1 MKKIVCALLIVC
13 FAFSL
18 VACGGGNKQPDLP
31 AGYARYSYN
40 KLSFAYP
47 EGWTQTSNAPLI
59 IQDVSVGNNISIVSE
74 PKNAFYETMTAES
87 YYNAYAPQ
95 FAAMGMTISNV
106 TLKRETTNGLSVIR
120 VSLTNQMQG
129 ITMQQTQFI
138 IAVGEEHYTVSVT
151 QVTQVPG
158 LVENVFKTLYV
169 PQ

>member
-18 VACGGGNKQPDLP
+18 VACGGGNKLPDLP
-31 AGYARYSYN
+31 AGYARYSDN

-47 EGWTQTSNAPLI
+47 EGWTQNGNSPVI
-59 IQDVSVGNNISIVSE
+59 IQDASTGNNITIVSE

-120 VSLTNQMQG
+120 VSLTNQFQG
-129 ITMQQTQFI
+129 ITMEQTQFI
-138 IAVGEEHYTVSVT
+138 VAVENEHYTVSVT

-158 LVENVFKTLYV
+158 LIENVFKTLYV